1 MPEAKKTDIRWE
13 IFAKIALA
21 FVGLYTVL
29 TMLLF
34 GVMLQS
40 PDRFA
45 ATMKHVPWPAFAV
58 LPFKPLWETA
68 REGNVKVSE
77 MAPDFQLESPDHK
90 SSFRL
95 SSLRG
100 EKPVVLVFGS
110 YTCPPFRREVP
121 ALNRLYDEYRD
132 RVAF

>member
-1 MPEAKKTDIRWE
+1 MPEAKKINSTWKVLARILV
-13 IFAKIALA
+13 AIAA
-21 FVGLYTVL
+21 VYAAL

-34 GVMLQS
+34 GVMTQS

-45 ATMKHVPWPAFAV
+45 AAMKHVPWPVFAA
-58 LPFKPLWETA
+58 LPFKPLWQVA
-68 REGNVKVSE
+68 RAGQVSVGD
-77 MAPDFQLESPDHK
+77 MAPDFSLESADHK

-110 YTCPPFRREVP
+110 YT
-121 ALNRLYDEYRD
+121 
-132 RVAF
+132 

>member
-1 MPEAKKTDIRWE
+1 MPETKKTNTRWK
-13 IFAKIALA
+13 ILAKVAL
-21 FVGLYTVL
+21 VCLGLYVAL
-29 TMLLF
+29 TALLF

-45 ATMKHVPWPAFAV
+45 ATMKHVPWPVFAA
-58 LPFKPLWETA
+58 LPFKPLWQVA
-68 REGNVKVSE
+68 RAGQVNVGD
-77 MAPDFQLESPDHK
+77 MAPDFSLESPDHK

-110 YTCPPFRREVP
+110 YT
-121 ALNRLYDEYRD
+121 
-132 RVAF
+132 

>member
-1 MPEAKKTDIRWE
+1 MPEMKKTNSRWKVL
-13 IFAKIALA
+13 AKVALA
-21 FVGLYTVL
+21 LVGLYAVL

-40 PDRFA
+40 PDLFA
-45 ATMKHVPWPAFAV
+45 ATMKHVPWPVFAA
-58 LPFKPLWETA
+58 LPFKPLWLLA
-68 REGNVKVSE
+68 RAGQVSVGD
-77 MAPDFQLESPDHK
+77 MAPDFSLESADHK

-110 YTCPPFRREVP
+110 YT
-121 ALNRLYDEYRD
+121 
-132 RVAF
+132 

>member
-1 MPEAKKTDIRWE
+1 MPETKKTNTRWK
-13 IFAKIALA
+13 ILAKVALA
-21 FVGLYTVL
+21 FVGVYAAL
-29 TMLLF
+29 TALLF

-45 ATMKHVPWPAFAV
+45 ATMKHVPWPVFAA
-58 LPFKPLWETA
+58 LPFKPLWQVA
-68 REGNVKVSE
+68 RAGQVSVGD
-77 MAPDFQLESPDHK
+77 MAPDFSLESPDHK

-110 YTCPPFRREVP
+110 YT
-121 ALNRLYDEYRD
+121 
-132 RVAF
+132 

>member
-1 MPEAKKTDIRWE
+1 MPEMKKTNSRWKVL
-13 IFAKIALA
+13 AKVALA
-21 FVGLYTVL
+21 LVGLYAVL

-40 PDRFA
+40 PARFA
-45 ATMKHVPWPAFAV
+45 ATMKHVPWPVFAA
-58 LPFKPLWETA
+58 LPFKPLWQVA
-68 REGNVKVSE
+68 RAGQVRVGD
-77 MAPDFQLESPDHK
+77 MAPDFSLESPYHK

-110 YTCPPFRREVP
+110 YT
-121 ALNRLYDEYRD
+121 
-132 RVAF
+132 

>member
-1 MPEAKKTDIRWE
+1 MPEAKKANTTWKIL
-13 IFAKIALA
+13 AKVALA
-21 FVGLYTVL
+21 FVGMYVAL
-29 TMLLF
+29 TALLF

-45 ATMKHVPWPAFAV
+45 ATMKHVPWPVFAA
-58 LPFKPLWETA
+58 LPFKPLWQVA
-68 REGNVKVSE
+68 RAGQVSVGD
-77 MAPDFQLESPDHK
+77 MAPDFSLESPDHK

-110 YTCPPFRREVP
+110 YT
-121 ALNRLYDEYRD
+121 
-132 RVAF
+132 

>member
-1 MPEAKKTDIRWE
+1 MVEAKQIKSRWK
-13 IFAKIALA
+13 FLAKFLLAIVALYA
-21 FVGLYTVL
+21 AVTA
-29 TMLLF
+29 LLF

-45 ATMKHVPWPAFAV
+45 ATMKHVPWPAFVA
-58 LPFKPLWETA
+58 LPFKPLWQVA
-68 REGNVKVSE
+68 RAGNVTVGD
-77 MAPDFQLESPDHK
+77 MAPDFSLESPDHK

-110 YTCPPFRREVP
+110 YT
-121 ALNRLYDEYRD
+121 
-132 RVAF
+132 

>member
-1 MPEAKKTDIRWE
+1 MPEPKKTNTHWKVL
-13 IFAKIALA
+13 ATIALG
-21 FVGLYTVL
+21 FVGLYAVL
-29 TMLLF
+29 TTLLF

-45 ATMKHVPWPAFAV
+45 ATMKHVPWPAFVA
-58 LPFKPLWETA
+58 LPFKPLWQVA
-68 REGNVKVSE
+68 RAGLVRVGD
-77 MAPDFQLESPDHK
+77 MAPDFSLESPDHR

-110 YTCPPFRREVP
+110 YT
-121 ALNRLYDEYRD
+121 
-132 RVAF
+132 

>member
-1 MPEAKKTDIRWE
+1 MPQAKQIKTGWK
-13 IFAKIALA
+13 FVAKIALA
-21 FVGLYTVL
+21 LVALYAVL
-29 TMLLF
+29 TAVLF

-45 ATMKHVPWPAFAV
+45 ATMKHVPWPAFAA
-58 LPFKPLWETA
+58 LPFKPLWQVA
-68 REGNVKVSE
+68 RAGHVSVGD
-77 MAPDFQLESPDHK
+77 MAPDFSLESPDHK

-110 YTCPPFRREVP
+110 YT
-121 ALNRLYDEYRD
+121 
-132 RVAF
+132 

>member
-1 MPEAKKTDIRWE
+1 MPQAKSIKTGWE
-13 IFAKIALA
+13 LFARVALA
-21 FVGLYTVL
+21 LAALYAVL
-29 TMLLF
+29 TAVLF

-45 ATMKHVPWPAFAV
+45 ATMKHVPWPAFAA
-58 LPFKPLWETA
+58 LPFKPLWQVA
-68 REGNVKVSE
+68 RAGRVSIGD
-77 MAPDFQLESPDHK
+77 MAPDFSLESTDHK

-110 YTCPPFRREVP
+110 YT
-121 ALNRLYDEYRD
+121 
-132 RVAF
+132 

>member
-1 MPEAKKTDIRWE
+1 MPETKKTNAAWKIL
-13 IFAKIALA
+13 AKAALA
-21 FVGLYTVL
+21 FVGLYVAL
-29 TMLLF
+29 TALLF

-45 ATMKHVPWPAFAV
+45 ATMKHVPWPVFAA
-58 LPFKPLWETA
+58 LPFKPLWQVA
-68 REGNVKVSE
+68 RAGQVIVGD
-77 MAPDFQLESPDHK
+77 MAPDFSLESPDHK

-110 YTCPPFRREVP
+110 YT
-121 ALNRLYDEYRD
+121 
-132 RVAF
+132 